1 MSGLPGAVPAD
12 DSDGAGLG
20 QSLAPQERG
29 GESGAVGPQTDG
41 STAAASKKED
51 GASSG
56 ENAGAEEDGAFQT
69 PFGKVVAQQVKT
81 TWMSVPAFALF
92 ISCCSVPYATGET
105 YATLAGTL
113 AATVVF
119 WNCTGLTSETLAR
132 KRELDGREVIFAAC
146 VLPFAVAVA
155 FVYYALAWEWYLD
168 DEVNSAGDAVALATK
183 ASTLGGLLACVDNVF
198 VKMLTK
204 SFLVHRCTLVP
215 SVSTLSFSAQF
226 GAFLAAWCFALC
238 CNAIV
243 AAALT
248 ETAEARMLSSLA
260 GMVILKIVLRVL
272 WMRLNAPKDK
282 AEQDSG
288 GGHSTAEQNKIKEE
302 QMCRVLLVFEVG
314 NFEIDYNVA

>member
-41 STAAASKKED
+41 GTAAASKKED

-92 ISCCSVPYATGET
+92 ISCCSVPYATGEN
-105 YATLAGTL
+105 YATLAGII
-113 AATVVF
+113 
-119 WNCTGLTSETLAR
+119 TSARDLSVCVIFMLFALAR
-132 KRELDGREVIFAAC
+132 KPELDGRELVFALGA
-146 VLPFAVAVA
+146 LPFTLAVAPVS
-155 FVYYALAWEWYLD
+155 YALAWEWYLD
-168 DEVNSAGDAVALATK
+168 DGFNTARAAVALVAK
-183 ASTLGGLLACVDNVF
+183 GFFVNGLLMSVGSVV
-198 VKMLTK
+198 VKMVTK
-204 SFLVHRCTLVP
+204 SLLVHRCTLVP

-282 AEQDSG
+282 AEQDSAG
-288 GGHSTAEQNKIKEE
+288 GGRRTTEESRMKEE
-302 QMCRVLLVFEVG
+302 QLCRVLLFFEVG
-314 NFEIDYNVA
+314 YFDYS